1 MEDRTEPDEA
11 TRAAEQAEE
20 GQAHAAD
27 RTPTP
32 EEEAAAE
39 GGYPESDEER
49 QKVAEHYKEMTDIG
63 ANAKGEG
70 RID

>member
-1 MEDRTEPDEA
+1 MAEPTEPDEA
-11 TRAAEQAEE
+11 TREAEHAEE

-39 GGYPESDEER
+39 HGYEESDEER
-49 QKVAEHYKEMTDIG
+49 KRVAEHYEEMTDIG

>member
-11 TRAAEQAEE
+11 TRAAEHAEE
-20 GQAHAAD
+20 GEAHAAD

-32 EEEAAAE
+32 EEEAAA
-39 GGYPESDEER
+39 GGYQESDEER
-49 QKVAEHYKEMTDIG
+49 KKVADHYKEMTDIG

>member
-11 TRAAEQAEE
+11 TRAAERAEE
-20 GQAHAAD
+20 GEAHAAD
-27 RTPTP
+27 RSPTP
-32 EEEAAAE
+32 EEEAAA

-49 QKVAEHYKEMTDIG
+49 KKVAEHYQEMTDIG